1 LRPLDQLPSL
11 KLKLG
16 IVIVAAIVATLV
28 AMLAANAVG
37 LSQGWGVVVAI
48 PLALLVVQLLARG
61 MTSRLR
67 EIATAADAMARG
79 EHGQTVSV
87 RGRDEVA
94 RLAEAFNAMSAE
106 LAETDRL
113 RRELVANVSH
123 ELRTPLTALQ
133 ASLDNVA
140 DGVQPI
146 DPETIEAMRQQVR
159 RLGRMVEQLL
169 DLSRMEADAVPLD
182 RRVFSVASLL
192 ERVRGEALLHAPDSV
207 DVETRVVPDDLALTA
222 DQERVHQV
230 LTNLI
235 ENALRFSPPGGRIL
249 VAAAANGEAVR
260 LEVTDQ
266 GPGIPEDARHR
277 VFERFY
283 SVDASRS
290 GGGSG
295 LGLAIARWIVD
306 LHGGTIRVDE
316 THTPGC
322 RVLVELPRAD
332 A

>member
-16 IVIVAAIVATLV
+16 IVIVAAIAATLV
-28 AMLAANAVG
+28 AMLVAAA
-37 LSQGWGVVVAI
+37 LDLRLRWGVLVAVA
-48 PLALLVVQLLARG
+48 LALLVVQVLARG

-79 EHGQTVSV
+79 EHGQQVNV

-106 LAETDRL
+106 LAETDRM

-133 ASLDNVA
+133 ATLDNVA
-140 DGVQPI
+140 DGIQPV
-146 DPETIEAMRQQVR
+146 DAETLGAMRQQVR

-169 DLSRMEADAVPLD
+169 DLSRMEAEGVPLD
-182 RRVFSVASLL
+182 RRAFSVARLL
-192 ERVRGEALLHAPDSV
+192 ERVRNEAQLQARDSIEV
-207 DVETRVVPDDLALTA
+207 RVEAADGLIVVA
-222 DQERVHQV
+222 DEERLHQV
-230 LTNLI
+230 LTNLVD
-235 ENALRFSPPGGRIL
+235 NALRFSPPGGT
-249 VAAAANGEAVR
+249 VVVGAAAHGEAMR
-260 LEVTDQ
+260 LEVTDE
-266 GPGIPEDARHR
+266 GPGIPESSRER

-283 SVDASRS
+283 SVDESRS
-290 GGGSG
+290 GGGAG

-306 LHGGTIRVDE
+306 LHGGAIRVDE
-316 THTPGC
+316 ARSHGC
-322 RVLVELPRAD
+322 RVLVDLPGARS
-332 A
+332 

>member
-16 IVIVAAIVATLV
+16 IVIVAAIVATLA
-28 AMLAANAVG
+28 AMLIATSLGLRRTWGILVAV
-37 LSQGWGVVVAI
+37 

-79 EHGQTVSV
+79 EHGQTVPV
-87 RGRDEVA
+87 KGRDEVA

-106 LAETDRL
+106 LAETDRM

-133 ASLDNVA
+133 ASLDNIA
-140 DGVQPI
+140 DGVQPVH
-146 DPETIEAMRQQVR
+146 PETIEAMRQQVR

-169 DLSRMEADAVPLD
+169 DLSRMEAQAVPLD

-207 DVETRVVPDDLALTA
+207 EVDTRVVPADLVLSA
-222 DQERVHQV
+222 DRERVHQV

-235 ENALRFSPPGGRIL
+235 ENALRFSPPRSKVL
-249 VAAAANGEAVR
+249 MAATENGETVR
-260 LEVTDQ
+260 LEVTDE
-266 GPGIPEDARHR
+266 GPGIPEEAQER

-290 GGGSG
+290 GGGAG

-306 LHGGTIRVDE
+306 LHGGTIRVGE
-316 THTPGC
+316 NHERGC
-322 RVLVELPRAD
+322 RVLVELPRVS
-332 A
+332 